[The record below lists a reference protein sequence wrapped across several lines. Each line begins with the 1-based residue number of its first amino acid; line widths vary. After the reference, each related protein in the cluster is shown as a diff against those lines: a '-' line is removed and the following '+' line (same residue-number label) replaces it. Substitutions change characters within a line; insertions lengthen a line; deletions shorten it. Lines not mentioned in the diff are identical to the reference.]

1 MPYNRGIN
9 KEINMVVTATTAA
22 EAATIAA
29 ELRVLYAGTDWAVCI
44 LRPLFEGELYRV
56 IVG

>member
-1 MPYNRGIN
+1 
-9 KEINMVVTATTAA
+9 MVVTAATTA
-22 EAATIAA
+22 EAAAIAA
-29 ELRVLYAGTDWAVCI
+29 QLRALYANTDWAVCI

>member
-1 MPYNRGIN
+1 
-9 KEINMVVTATTAA
+9 MVVTATTAA
-22 EAATIAA
+22 EAA

-44 LRPLFEGELYRV
+44 LRPFFEGELYRV

>member
-1 MPYNRGIN
+1 
-9 KEINMVVTATTAA
+9 MVVTATTAA
-22 EAATIAA
+22 EAASIAA

>member
-1 MPYNRGIN
+1 MI
-9 KEINMVVTATTAA
+9 VTATTAA
-22 EAATIAA
+22 EAAAQ
-29 ELRVLYAGTDWAVCI
+29 LRVLYAGTDWAVCI